1 MENYKGSSKYLRV
14 LGKRRNWLPFL
25 CKMYR
30 VYLWLIFLCL
40 LVSSVCCSVKFRPQH
55 FLEAFNSPWDWLL
68 LIFLISVLVKWASTG
83 GWFVNS
89 ICVWM
94 YFRICRWVKSRLGVR
109 STGGKARPRL
119 PRPPPIISNTATAQ
133 NHRHDVNMII
143 IVIVI
148 SVILYFL
155 NYWFQRRFT
164 KPTVQLKSNK
174 AWFSVD
180 VWPWC

>member
-1 MENYKGSSKYLRV
+1 MRAAECICGYWVNGETDYHSCVRCTEYICGWYS
-14 LGKRRNWLPFL
+14 
-25 CKMYR
+25 C
-30 VYLWLIFLCL
+30 VYLCL
-40 LVSSVCCSVKFRPQH
+40 LCVVRWNLDRSIFWK
-55 FLEAFNSPWDWLL
+55 AFNSPWDWLL

-174 AWFSVD
+174 AWFSV
-180 VWPWC
+180 VLKWE